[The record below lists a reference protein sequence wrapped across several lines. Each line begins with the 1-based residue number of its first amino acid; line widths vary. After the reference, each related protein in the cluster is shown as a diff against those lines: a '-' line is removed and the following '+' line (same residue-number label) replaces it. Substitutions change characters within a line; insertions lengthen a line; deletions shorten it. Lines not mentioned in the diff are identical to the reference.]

1 MDIISERQLKQS
13 KEQERL
19 AGLSDLASVA
29 TMSPDKGYGD
39 ALNAASTQ
47 TDFKVIIEENEAPSD
62 QASQTSDK
70 LKNQTVEENYKE
82 TVELVKKYIKVQ
94 VPSLPQKKLRKDGSE
109 KF

>member
-1 MDIISERQLKQS
+1 M
-13 KEQERL
+13 

-62 QASQTSDK
+62 QAS
-70 LKNQTVEENYKE
+70 
-82 TVELVKKYIKVQ
+82 
-94 VPSLPQKKLRKDGSE
+94 
-109 KF
+109 